1 MIWIEGI
8 FLESLLLGQCPPRV
22 VQVDCRRCLLSQAA
36 PLPKLKMAKSGSLFH
51 VSVLYDID
59 KGGPIHF
66 DIGHPWIFGDYFTIT
81 DWRVAPDFTM

>member
-1 MIWIEGI
+1 MRI
-8 FLESLLLGQCPPRV
+8 SALGAMSAACSASGLSKVFAQ
-22 VQVDCRRCLLSQAA
+22 QVA
-36 PLPKLKMAKSGSLFH
+36 PLPKLKMAKSGILFH

-66 DIGHPWIFGDYFTIT
+66 DIGHPWIFGGYFTIT

>member
-1 MIWIEGI
+1 MDRRN
-8 FLESLLLGQCPPRV
+8 FLRISALGAMSAACSASGLSKVFAQ
-22 VQVDCRRCLLSQAA
+22 QVA
-36 PLPKLKMAKSGSLFH
+36 PLPKLKMAKSGILFH

-66 DIGHPWIFGDYFTIT
+66 DIGHPWIFGGYFTIT